1 MEKDIL
7 STLSQEEQEAIWGII
22 AKAPIHLQD
31 DVKKVYEYFAD
42 NQLDACI
49 EGCEKLLASSE
60 SLPEVEMLL
69 VQNLYY
75 RRSGDDLDR
84 ALSILQSLQKRF
96 PENDDL
102 YPFFDRINQAIA
114 ERRRATEMLA
124 AQRDGNATNN
134 SSKISAGSAAS
145 GGTYR
150 RETKKIGRN
159 DPCPCGSGKKYKKCC
174 GR

>member
-1 MEKDIL
+1 MEKDGL

-49 EGCEKLLASSE
+49 DGCEKLLASSE

-114 ERRRATEMLA
+114 ERQRATEML
-124 AQRDGNATNN
+124 
-134 SSKISAGSAAS
+134 AAS